1 MHPIVEKERELSEYL
16 EEWIS
21 ARYKDWSMFYHS
33 ANQDKRNGVYRLK
46 SGDRLMDLL
55 DDIMGNIEEH
65 FDLEKGCHLKARNEK
80 KTCRKP
86 QGAVAEDIRE

>member
-1 MHPIVEKERELSEYL
+1 MHPIVERERELSEYL

-65 FDLEKGCHLKARNEK
+65 FAFDATSHITTVPLKWTNRSLK
-80 KTCRKP
+80 
-86 QGAVAEDIRE
+86 